1 MKRTR
6 APYPVRLSL
15 AAALCALWACT
26 PQLKAI
32 EPSTANAREEVSM
45 ESAKRRVPKV
55 EPVTAGKIRYE
66 ALRGARSR
74 GFNQNGGVIAAVDSK
89 TDKELWTLLVYET
102 KYDANEEADVQD
114 VFITKLKLTDKGK
127 TLLVENEKGK
137 TFTVDTEKRI
147 VVQ

>member
-1 MKRTR
+1 
-6 APYPVRLSL
+6 LSL
-15 AAALCALWACT
+15 AAASCALWACT

-74 GFNQNGGVIAAVDSK
+74 GFNQNGGVIAAVDTK

-114 VFITKLKLTDKGK
+114 VFITRLKLADKGK
-127 TLLVENEKGK
+127 TLVVENEKGK
-137 TFTVDTEKRI
+137 KFTVDIEKRM